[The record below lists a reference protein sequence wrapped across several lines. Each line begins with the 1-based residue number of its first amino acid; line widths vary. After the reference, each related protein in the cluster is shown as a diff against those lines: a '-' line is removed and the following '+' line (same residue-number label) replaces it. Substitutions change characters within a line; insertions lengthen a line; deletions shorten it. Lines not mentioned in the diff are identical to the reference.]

1 MAITLGLHREVPRMR
16 VAIFGLGYVGTVT
29 AAGLASQGHDVVGV
43 DVDPTKVDAIRGGA
57 TPVVEP
63 GIDPL
68 ISEAVAAGR
77 LRATT
82 DAAEAL
88 DRADVSL
95 VCVGTPSS
103 SRGDTDLTY
112 VSRALA
118 DLRAA
123 MRFAS
128 PPESGHHSVVIRST
142 VPPGTG
148 ASVVAPVFAEG
159 EVPPGWSVGTAMCPE
174 FLREGSGVADFFDPP
189 FVVVGTSDD
198 RTRDACTRL
207 FSFVDQDAHHVDVP
221 TAEALKYAC
230 NAFHAVKVTFAN
242 EMGRVLAPYA
252 VDSRRVMSIFC
263 EDRKLNIAPTYLR
276 PGFAFGGS
284 CLPKD
289 LRSLQSLARVT
300 GVDVPLLS
308 STLVSNEI
316 VVRALVDRVLATVY
330 RRVCLLGLSFK
341 ADTDDLRESP
351 NLEVAE
357 RFVGKGLDVRIYDP
371 IVNPLLL
378 VGANLRH
385 LQSKLAHVNRLL
397 TKEPAEA
404 LEEAEVVIVAT
415 SEAKALDALTAA
427 DPKVVIDLNGRLG
440 DDVEALAGYQGVSW

>member
-1 MAITLGLHREVPRMR
+1 MR

-29 AAGLASQGHDVVGV
+29 AAGLASQGHDVIGV
-43 DVDPTKVDAIRGGA
+43 DVDQQKVDAIRRGV

-63 GIDPL
+63 GIDEL
-68 ISEAVAAGR
+68 IERSVAARR
-77 LRATT
+77 LRSTT

-88 DRADVSL
+88 QGADVSL

-112 VSRALA
+112 ISRALA

-123 MRFAS
+123 MAVAT
-128 PPESGHHSVVIRST
+128 PPDSGHHSVVIRST

-148 ASVVAPVFAEG
+148 SSVVAPVFTEAEI
-159 EVPPGWSVGTAMCPE
+159 PPGWSVGTAMCPE
-174 FLREGSGVADFFDPP
+174 FLREGSGVEDFFAPP
-189 FVVVGTSDD
+189 FVVIGTSDE
-198 RTRDACTRL
+198 RTKEACTEL
-207 FSFVDQDAHHVDVP
+207 FSFVDQEARHVDIP

-242 EMGRVLAPYA
+242 EMGRVLAPYD

-289 LRSLQSLARVT
+289 LRSLQSLARVA

-316 VVRALVDRVLATVY
+316 VVRALVDRVLGTGY
-330 RRVCLLGLSFK
+330 RKVCLLGLSFK

-371 IVNPLLL
+371 IVNPSRL

-385 LQSKLAHVNRLL
+385 LQSKLSHVNRLL
-397 TKEPAEA
+397 TTEPAEA
-404 LEEAEVVIVAT
+404 LDGAEVAIVST
-415 SEAKALDALTAA
+415 SDAKVLGALTAA

-440 DDVEALAGYQGVSW
+440 KDVEALSGYQGVSW